1 MAGSCPS
8 RAPRRRARRP
18 CAAAPRRR
26 RFAPRGPLTTPA
38 LPRFPFTLAPQGQRF
53 SLKLAGE
60 GGDARLLHEETSHF
74 SLAGGFEGGQLIQVF
89 DSATY
94 GRVLA
99 LDGVIQ
105 LSERDEFAYQ
115 EMIVHLPMF
124 AHANPE
130 RVLIVGGGDGGVLRE
145 VLRHKGVQRAVMCEI
160 DQKVCEVGKRFFG
173 KTLSVEFA
181 DPSSADPAKR
191 TRDARALL
199 HYEDASAYMAQHK
212 GEFDVIIVDSS
223 DPVGPAAMLYSSK
236 FYSDMHA
243 ALRPGGIVCTQGE
256 CQFLHDEL
264 IAKVMRDARAL
275 YPVVDYAYSTVPTY
289 PSGQIGFIIAQKAG
303 GVAAGGGAAS
313 DVRVAKRAVPAEMAA
328 ALRYYSAAIHS
339 AAFVLPAFM
348 AAKLADTRL
357 PQHAAHECAAGA
369 RALDERERALSERAR
384 KLGAAHVDVRLAAV
398 VAIAVAAAAYFVGT
412 RR

>member
-1 MAGSCPS
+1 M
-8 RAPRRRARRP
+8 
-18 CAAAPRRR
+18 
-26 RFAPRGPLTTPA
+26 
-38 LPRFPFTLAPQGQRF
+38 
-53 SLKLAGE
+53 
-60 GGDARLLHEETSHF
+60 
-74 SLAGGFEGGQLIQVF
+74 
-89 DSATY
+89 
-94 GRVLA
+94 LA

-145 VLRHKGVQRAVMCEI
+145 VLRHRGVQRAVMCEI

-173 KTLSVEFA
+173 ATLSVEFA
-181 DPSSADPAKR
+181 DPASADPAKR
-191 TRDARALL
+191 TRDPRALL
-199 HYEDASAYMAQHK
+199 HYEDASAYMALHK

-264 IAKVMRDARAL
+264 IAKVMKDARAL

-303 GVAAGGGAAS
+303 GAAGAAAS
-313 DVRVAKRAVPAEMAA
+313 DVRVPKRAVPADMAA
-328 ALRYYSAAIHS
+328 KLRYYSSAIHG

-348 AAKLADTRL
+348 AAKLADTR
-357 PQHAAHECAAGA
+357 AAQTSAKAA
-369 RALDERERALSERAR
+369 
-384 KLGAAHVDVRLAAV
+384 AAAAPAAAASSGVDVRVAAV
-398 VAIAVAAAAYFVGT
+398 VAVAAAAAAYFFGKQ